1 MHHGLSHIQEDGFEV
16 VLVGDAVAGLGEV
29 NGARESDED
38 SADNGQTHPGN
49 AVEAALAGVGRLTQ
63 RHEADHDVW
72 LAKVAQ
78 APGQVAD
85 DDASG
90 NTGEHGEVV
99 VIFHYAIGAVGIIA
113 GEREDGGRIAE
124 RDDCHNWHDHQGDEH
139 KHALDDVRVGHR
151 QEAADEGVE
160 DGHRGDNKHAGEV
173 VATEGGLEVAAAGDH
188 AGGDVEGK
196 EEDNDGCGDDAQQA
210 GLIVQA
216 VFKEGRHGNRV
227 GRDLRVG
234 AQARCDPLPVC
245 PAADEQADGHP

>member
-1 MHHGLSHIQEDGFEV
+1 MHHGLCHIQEDGFEV
-16 VLVGDAVAGLGEV
+16 VLVGDAVTSLGEV
-29 NGARESDED
+29 NGAREGDED
-38 SADNGQTHPGN
+38 GADDGQAHPGD
-49 AVEAALAGVGRLTQ
+49 AVEAALAGIGRLTQ

-90 NTGEHGEVV
+90 NTGEHREVV
-99 VIFHYAIGAVGIIA
+99 VIFHDAISTVGIIA

-124 RDDCHNWHDHQGDEH
+124 RDDCHNRHDHQGNEH
-139 KHALDDVRVGHR
+139 QHALDDVRVGHR

-160 DGHRGDNKHAGEV
+160 DGHRGDDEHAGEV
-173 VATEGGLEVAAAGDH
+173 VATEGGLEVAATGDH

-196 EEDNDGCGDDAQQA
+196 EENNDGCGDDAQQA

-216 VFKEGRHGNRV
+216 VFKEGRHGNGV
-227 GRDLRVG
+227 GCDL
-234 AQARCDPLPVC
+234 
-245 PAADEQADGHP
+245 